1 MLAVNNDGV
10 RDDLVCDVIRI
21 NIEEQFTQ
29 EIEELV
35 IQRIDITFI
44 FIYFIYL

>member
-44 FIYFIYL
+44 YFINL

>member
-44 FIYFIYL
+44 YFIYL

>member
-1 MLAVNNDGV
+1 MLAVNNNGV

-35 IQRIDITFI
+35 IQRIDITFM
-44 FIYFIYL
+44 YL

>member
-35 IQRIDITFI
+35 IQRIDIT
-44 FIYFIYL
+44 IYFIYL

>member
-1 MLAVNNDGV
+1 MLAVNNNGV

-44 FIYFIYL
+44 